1 MSNTS
6 GLEFS
11 DEMTDD
17 ILAGISHQEVVH
29 DLLTNDMD
37 TNGVEMIDRVLKHIK
52 DMIKT
57 RLDIDMSYKK
67 LAQQQVAISS
77 LDAYRQVANMWKWE
91 KCDQAG
97 FSNAQR
103 PDAVYEIEID
113 DHRMYLNVEIDGDD
127 KKDQPQVTAMKL
139 WQAVTFGRVRDTNL
153 SVATLR
159 MNLST
164 SRKDLSL
171 AQNKSSKRRPLLYP
185 GYIYTWALRIMKAS
199 VYVVGNFIAHN
210 CRNPKMKTYSKWS
223 KIIRDDKKVYDL
235 HFLVGEF
242 ATDFNSL
249 ISTQGDIPDDKKIKD
264 DKYFLAR
271 SWRHLN
277 GCHARNE
284 WVVGGNKDRMKNK
297 FRPTCSHNFKLNKKF
312 LNVYNKNSCI
322 KITAP
327 TTIHHGDIQNK
338 GAPIH
343 YFFVER
349 VSQKDIDLAVEEI
362 SSELNADNSI
372 YENLGPIM
380 TMVQKTFNKR
390 VHGMWYLQDMQH
402 FVRQAE
408 VKFPGDKVYQA
419 IRGVVDY
426 HNNSSPLEI
435 PPDWHLIDAVETR
448 AGDKVTTSDK
458 CNVYDWVLEPFV
470 SEMENMYQKL
480 VDTIKWSLDPKLF
493 NNDMAKHL
501 NKLKALFNEHQIA
514 PMTREV
520 NPMLHLP
527 THRKGKTINLRDYL
541 LVSVN
546 EKDADL
552 EPQMQ
557 TYITKYKS
565 EYITCFC
572 KLVECYNLLALHELA
587 VKYVSG
593 ANKASLDRHIQSFS
607 VTAQSE
613 IRFMLD
619 AVEKDT
625 SILFDTPTSLQN
637 VFIDARENP
646 FLIVRQAG
654 TYQYGTPQSKKDS
667 VNSVFD
673 MSRLKDALLSDP
685 EEEGFTWDDQFG
697 VNGPTNANV
706 AKFWSQQ
713 DYFKGLFNDAWQET
727 LIGIY
732 SQFSDRDTDT
742 GIEIRGPNY
751 RLQDKIEGLATAES
765 ETITYM
771 EYIADLLSHETSSE
785 ESEDSLGPLLFLC
798 KVFWVFRHLAL
809 EQSDNWNKSHERD
822 ITMAS
827 DGYDQVEHGNKNLTL
842 SKTMIT
848 AIQCVEC
855 MKVVFDNQIG
865 NDRQGLLEKVLKFI
879 QDMDGEHTKLESLTY
894 NQTLRIKVFDAG
906 TNGDLKG
913 FFSFDPLPQSDHDE
927 DPIQYLFTREV
938 EKDIT
943 EYMNVPRQGVE
954 NVQSLQTRLRQPEN
968 LAKLTVFMSRTLTNL
983 MPEIETVLKLPLV
996 KYKYDQ
1002 LLPETETLEIHKLPS
1017 QIKRPFYDRNEWFHE
1032 PHYMQWMSSSVC
1044 FRDLGFIRNQTATC
1058 IKDGED
1064 VKLQLYQP
1072 FEMSQDETRTWN
1084 ALYATCCLGNN
1095 ELRMWEVEED
1105 VKPDEPV
1112 ERWQEAIEVFRRIE
1126 QARIDMLRNFKDES
1140 LRTNRKF
1147 STNYLKNNYKCQFQQ
1162 FHLDDNQ
1169 KPYDNEMECK
1179 YCQEYRKQEIEWFE
1193 ELGKRPDAK
1202 TQLWKRFNVAW
1213 RWKYMAISR
1222 IKMFC
1227 SQLAVWAVLVEL
1239 SQENDE
1245 NDEIKEKLRENKL
1258 QLP

>member
-1 MSNTS
+1 MSNPA

-223 KIIRDDKKVYDL
+223 KIIRDDNRVYDL

-242 ATDFNSL
+242 GTNFNSL
-249 ISTQGDIPDDKKIKD
+249 ISTQGDIPDDKKITD
-264 DKYFLAR
+264 SKYVNAKKNR
-271 SWRHLN
+271 PST
-277 GCHARNE
+277 GYHARNE
-284 WVVGGNKDRMKNK
+284 WVVGGNKDLMKNK
-297 FRPTCSHNFKLNKKF
+297 YRPTCRHNFKLNQKF
-312 LNVYNKNSCI
+312 LQVYNKDSCI
-322 KITAP
+322 KIAAP
-327 TTIHHGDIQNK
+327 TTIHHGDIRNK

-349 VSQKDIDLAVEEI
+349 VSQKDIDAAVEEI
-362 SSELNADNSI
+362 ANKLEDTSI
-372 YENLGPIM
+372 RTNLTLDEI
-380 TMVQKTFNKR
+380 KTIVRGVFNKR
-390 VHGMWYLQDMQH
+390 VRGMWYLQDMQH
-402 FVRQAE
+402 FVRQAV
-408 VKFPGDKVYQA
+408 VKLPGNFVWNA

-426 HNNSSPLEI
+426 DNQSNQSSALTI

-448 AGDKVTTSDK
+448 PGVKVTTSDK
-458 CNVYDWVLEPFV
+458 YNVYDWVLEPFV

-480 VDTIKWSLDPKLF
+480 VGTIRWSLDPKLF

-501 NKLKALFNEHQIA
+501 NKLKALFNEHEIA

-520 NPMLHLP
+520 NQMLHLP
-527 THRKGKTINLRDYL
+527 THRKGKAMNLRNYL

-546 EKDADL
+546 KKDDDL
-552 EPQMQ
+552 EPQML
-557 TYITKYKS
+557 TYIAKYKS

-593 ANKASLDRHIQSFS
+593 ANKATLDRHIQSFS

-646 FLIVRQAG
+646 FLIVRQVG
-654 TYQYGTPQSKKDS
+654 TYQYGTPQSMKDL

-673 MSRLKDALLSDP
+673 MSKLKDSLSDK
-685 EEEGFTWDDQFG
+685 EQVGFTWDNQFG

-713 DYFKGLFNDAWQET
+713 DYFKGLFDDVWQET
-727 LIGIY
+727 LIGMY
-732 SQFSDRDTDT
+732 SKFSEFDVDEQIPGQHYHLNR
-742 GIEIRGPNY
+742 
-751 RLQDKIEGLATAES
+751 KIEQLTMG
-765 ETITYM
+765 ETKTISYM
-771 EYIADLLSHETSSE
+771 QYIANLLSHQTRS
-785 ESEDSLGPLLFLC
+785 DNNLGPLLFLC
-798 KVFWVFRHLAL
+798 KVFLVFRHLAL
-809 EQSDNWNKSHERD
+809 EQSDNWKKSHEED
-822 ITMAS
+822 MGMG
-827 DGYDQVEHGNKNLTL
+827 GYTEVEYGDQKLAL
-842 SKTMIT
+842 SETMIT

-855 MKVVFDNQIG
+855 MKVVFDQETTQ
-865 NDRQGLLEKVLKFI
+865 DRQGLLKTVWEFI
-879 QDMDGEHTKLESLTY
+879 QSIDETKYT
-894 NQTLRIKVFDAG
+894 KVEFLNYEKTSRHEFDQD
-906 TNGDLKG
+906 TDWNNL
-913 FFSFDPLPQSDHDE
+913 FSFASMPESDYDV
-927 DPIQYLFTREV
+927 DPIKILSTKEV
-938 EKDIT
+938 QIDIR
-943 EYMNVPRQGVE
+943 EYMNVPRQGDE
-954 NVQSLQTRLRQPEN
+954 NVEILRNKLRESEN
-968 LAKLTVFMSRTLTNL
+968 LAKLTVFMSRTLTDL

-996 KYKYDQ
+996 NFKYLQILPTIPTDGQEENSLDQ
-1002 LLPETETLEIHKLPS
+1002 IHKLPS
-1017 QIKRPFYDRNEWFHE
+1017 KIKQPGSNDRNKLFHE
-1032 PHYMQWMSSSVC
+1032 PRHMQWMSSSFC
-1044 FRDLGFIRNQTATC
+1044 FRDLGFIRNTTATC
-1058 IKDGED
+1058 TKHPDNVNFQI
-1064 VKLQLYQP
+1064 YQP
-1072 FEMSQDETRTWN
+1072 LEMSQDETRTWN

-1105 VKPDEPV
+1105 VKPNEPV
-1112 ERWQEAIEVFRRIE
+1112 ENWQEAIQVFRRIE
-1126 QARIDMLRNFKDES
+1126 QARINIL
-1140 LRTNRKF
+1140 RKF
-1147 STNYLKNNYKCQFQQ
+1147 NDGSSRTKGQLWTKHLQTHYKCQFD
-1162 FHLDDNQ
+1162 HSDENQ
-1169 KPYDNEMECK
+1169 TSNNNEVECK
-1179 YCQEYRKQEIEWFE
+1179 YCQEYRQRELEWFE
-1193 ELGKRPDAK
+1193 KESKRPDAK
-1202 TQLWKRFNVAW
+1202 TQLCKRFNVAW

-1239 SQENDE
+1239 SQNRED
-1245 NDEIKEKLRENKL
+1245 IKEKLQENNL
-1258 QLP
+1258 QLPW